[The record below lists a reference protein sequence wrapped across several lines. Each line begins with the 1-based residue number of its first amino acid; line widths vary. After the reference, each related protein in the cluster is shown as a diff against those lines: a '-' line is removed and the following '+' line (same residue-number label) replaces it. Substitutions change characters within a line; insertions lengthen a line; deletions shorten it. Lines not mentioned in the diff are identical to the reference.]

1 MQALDIETI
10 KEDIETLRGIL
21 ETEFEAL
28 KNQEITR
35 FEQLQEPKNAIL
47 EKLVKSNIF
56 EILGLQANQS
66 AGYDSDSK
74 SLDIL
79 NSSLKKCK
87 DLQTRNE
94 VLIRHKLIAIRETIE
109 SFAIPSNPLS
119 DTYDKIGNISKSPT
133 KRPRNF

>member
-1 MQALDIETI
+1 MQALDIETT
-10 KEDIETLRGIL
+10 KENIETLRGIL

-35 FEQLQEPKNAIL
+35 FEQLQEPKNSIL
-47 EKLVKSNIF
+47 EKLAKSSIF
-56 EILGLQANQS
+56 EDLGLEANQS
-66 AGYDSDSK
+66 AGYDSSSK

-119 DTYDKIGNISKSPT
+119 DTYDKIGNMSKSPT

>member
-1 MQALDIETI
+1 MQALDIEAT
-10 KEDIETLRGIL
+10 KKSIETLKGIL

-28 KNQEITR
+28 KNQEIKR

-47 EKLVKSNIF
+47 DNLVKSNIF
-56 EILGLQANQS
+56 EILGSQANQS
-66 AGYDSDSK
+66 AGYDSNSK

-109 SFAIPSNPLS
+109 SFAMPSNPLS